1 MIQVMQPELA
11 GEMVCMLLKMENAVL
26 VILIEDDYALRA
38 EVDNVLTIYIECVKI
53 NGVNGN
59 EADDAK
65 EARRKIVRSASS
77 GIIRMYWESSE

>member
-38 EVDNVLTIYIECVKI
+38 EVDDVLTMYIECVKI

-59 EADDAK
+59 EAGAAK
-65 EARRKIVRSASS
+65 EPRRKNVRSTSS
-77 GIIRMYWESSE
+77 GIIRMYWESSG